1 MDRCVLE
8 NQRRREWKKPD
19 LADIQIPR
27 KDTYNTDRPLYGR
40 PRDKK
45 GYVLRHGPQS
55 LGC

>member
-40 PRDKK
+40 PRNQK
-45 GYVLRHGPQS
+45 GYTLWHGPPS
-55 LGC
+55 LGR